1 MAIYT
6 SDSNRRMGTMEE
18 IKSYLF
24 QNNEL
29 LRYMFNNLDPEDN
42 YSPGAIQKYIER
54 DQKIAQLVF
63 DVNGLDVGLKN
74 IVTQTET
81 TFKIMD
87 GKIKMKVSKGEV
99 TDQLNSELLIDEK
112 MIKLTTGHFLIT
124 AKNFTVD
131 AAGNATF
138 SGTIRG
144 ATIIGGSINIGDGI
158 FEVDTDGS
166 VQLGDF
172 YVSANASNIFASNDG
187 NFKLTMQLNSGDGK
201 YYPQLELKCLSSR
214 GTMKIYNGQITG
226 AYCISADYFDGDI
239 AKKYSHFY
247 DIYLGKS
254 WWDGWSITETVQD
267 LWEQVDGLSDQ
278 SVKDN
283 ICEIDQ
289 GEALKFVLATRPV
302 TFQYKK
308 DGQWSAGMIAQEVD
322 ALQDQL
328 EIYYPLVGLET
339 RSGKYRIEY
348 KNYIPLLISSVQNIQ
363 QQINEMKGK
372 TYDSEY
378 HV

>member
-1 MAIYT
+1 MAIYKINNGPT
-6 SDSNRRMGTMEE
+6 GTLQE

-24 QNNEL
+24 ENNEF
-29 LRYMFNNLDPEDN
+29 LRYMFSHLDPEDN
-42 YSPGAIQKYIER
+42 YSADALQKYIER
-54 DQKIAQLVF
+54 DKKIAQLVF
-63 DVNGLDVGLKN
+63 DLNGLNISLGNLK
-74 IVTQTET
+74 TKTET
-81 TFKIMD
+81 QFKIVD
-87 GKIKMKVSKGEV
+87 GQIQMKVSKGDV

-144 ATIIGGSINIGDGI
+144 ATIIGGSINIGNGI
-158 FEVDTDGS
+158 FEVDADGS

-187 NFKLTMQLNSGDGK
+187 NFKLTMKKNSGDGK
-201 YYPQLELKCLSSR
+201 YYPQLEMNGLSSR
-214 GTMKIYNGQITG
+214 GTMTFYNGQITG
-226 AYCISADYFDGDI
+226 AYCISADYFDGDG
-239 AKKYSHFY
+239 ANKSSYFY

-254 WWDGWSITETVQD
+254 WWGGDGVTETVQT
-267 LWEQVDGLSDQ
+267 LWERVDDLSDQ
-278 SVKDN
+278 SVKEN
-283 ICEIDQ
+283 IYDIDQ
-289 GEALKFVLATRPV
+289 DEALKFLLGTRPV

-348 KNYIPLLISSVQNIQ
+348 KNFIPLLISSVKNLQ
-363 QQINEMKGK
+363 QQIEEMKGEA
-372 TYDSEY
+372 YVS
-378 HV
+378 

>member
-1 MAIYT
+1 MAIYKINNGPT
-6 SDSNRRMGTMEE
+6 GTLQE

-24 QNNEL
+24 ENNEF
-29 LRYMFNNLDPEDN
+29 LRYMFSHLDPEDN
-42 YSPGAIQKYIER
+42 YSADALQKYIER
-54 DQKIAQLVF
+54 DKKIAQLVF
-63 DVNGLDVGLKN
+63 DLNGLNISLGNLK
-74 IVTQTET
+74 TKTET
-81 TFKIMD
+81 QFKIVD
-87 GKIKMKVSKGEV
+87 GQIQMKVSKGDV

-144 ATIIGGSINIGDGI
+144 ATIIGGSINIGNGI
-158 FEVDTDGS
+158 FEVDADGS

-187 NFKLTMQLNSGDGK
+187 NFKLTMKKNFGDGK
-201 YYPQLELKCLSSR
+201 YYPQLEMNGLSGR
-214 GTMKIYNGQITG
+214 GAMTFYNGQITG
-226 AYCISADYFDGDI
+226 AYCISADYFNGDV
-239 AKKYSHFY
+239 ANKSSYFY

-254 WWDGWSITETVQD
+254 WWSGDGVTETVQT
-267 LWEQVDGLSDQ
+267 LWERVDDLSDQ
-278 SVKDN
+278 SVKEN
-283 ICEIDQ
+283 IYDIDQ
-289 GEALKFVLATRPV
+289 DEALKFLLGTRPV

-322 ALQDQL
+322 ALQNQL

-348 KNYIPLLISSVQNIQ
+348 KNFIPLLISSVKNLQ
-363 QQINEMKGK
+363 QQIDEMKGEA
-372 TYDSEY
+372 YVS
-378 HV
+378 

>member
-1 MAIYT
+1 MAIYKENNGPT
-6 SDSNRRMGTMEE
+6 GTLQE

-29 LRYMFNNLDPEDN
+29 LRYMFSNLDPEDN
-42 YSPGAIQKYIER
+42 YSADALQKYIER
-54 DQKIAQLVF
+54 DQKITQLVF
-63 DVNGLDVGLKN
+63 DVNGLN
-74 IVTQTET
+74 ISLGNLETKTET

-87 GKIKMKVSKGEV
+87 GQIQMKVSKGDV

-187 NFKLTMQLNSGDGK
+187 NFKLTMKKNSGDGK
-201 YYPQLELKCLSSR
+201 YYPQLEMNGLSSR
-214 GTMKIYNGQITG
+214 GAMTFYNGQITG
-226 AYCISADYFDGDI
+226 AYCISADYFDGDG
-239 AKKYSHFY
+239 ANKSSYFY

-254 WWDGWSITETVQD
+254 WWGGDGVTETVQT
-267 LWEQVDGLSDQ
+267 LWERVDDLSDQ
-278 SVKDN
+278 SAKEN
-283 ICEIDQ
+283 IYDIDQ
-289 GEALKFVLATRPV
+289 DEALKFLLGTRPV

-348 KNYIPLLISSVQNIQ
+348 KNFIPLLISSVKNLQ
-363 QQINEMKGK
+363 QQIEEMKGEA
-372 TYDSEY
+372 YVS
-378 HV
+378 

>member
-1 MAIYT
+1 MAIYKENNGPT
-6 SDSNRRMGTMEE
+6 GTLQE

-29 LRYMFNNLDPEDN
+29 LRYMFSNLDPEDN
-42 YSPGAIQKYIER
+42 YSADALQKYIER

-63 DVNGLDVGLKN
+63 DVNGLN
-74 IVTQTET
+74 ISLGNLETKTET

-87 GKIKMKVSKGEV
+87 GQIQMKVSKGDV
-99 TDQLNSELLIDEK
+99 TNQLNSELLIDEK

-187 NFKLTMQLNSGDGK
+187 NFKLTMKKNSGDGK
-201 YYPQLELKCLSSR
+201 YYPQLEMEVSLTQKVFL
-214 GTMKIYNGQITG
+214 MIQP
-226 AYCISADYFDGDI
+226 
-239 AKKYSHFY
+239 
-247 DIYLGKS
+247 
-254 WWDGWSITETVQD
+254 
-267 LWEQVDGLSDQ
+267 Q
-278 SVKDN
+278 S
-283 ICEIDQ
+283 
-289 GEALKFVLATRPV
+289 
-302 TFQYKK
+302 QYH
-308 DGQWSAGMIAQEVD
+308 
-322 ALQDQL
+322 
-328 EIYYPLVGLET
+328 
-339 RSGKYRIEY
+339 RS
-348 KNYIPLLISSVQNIQ
+348 
-363 QQINEMKGK
+363 
-372 TYDSEY
+372 
-378 HV
+378 

>member
-1 MAIYT
+1 MAIYKDNNGPT
-6 SDSNRRMGTMEE
+6 GTLQE

-29 LRYMFNNLDPEDN
+29 LRYMFSNLDPEDN
-42 YSPGAIQKYIER
+42 YSADALQKYIER

-63 DVNGLDVGLKN
+63 DVNGLN
-74 IVTQTET
+74 ISLGNLETKTET

-87 GKIKMKVSKGEV
+87 SQIQMKVSKGDV

-187 NFKLTMQLNSGDGK
+187 NFKLTMKKNSGDGK
-201 YYPQLELKCLSSR
+201 YYPQLEMNGLSSR
-214 GTMKIYNGQITG
+214 GTMTFYNGQITG
-226 AYCISADYFDGDI
+226 AYCISADYFDGDV
-239 AKKYSHFY
+239 ANKSSYFY

-254 WWDGWSITETVQD
+254 WWGGDSVTETVQT
-267 LWEQVDGLSDQ
+267 LWERVDDLSDQ
-278 SVKDN
+278 SVKEN
-283 ICEIDQ
+283 IYDIDQ
-289 GEALKFVLATRPV
+289 DEALKFLLGTRPV

-348 KNYIPLLISSVQNIQ
+348 KNFIPLLISSVKNLQ
-363 QQINEMKGK
+363 QQIDEMKGEA
-372 TYDSEY
+372 YVS
-378 HV
+378 

>member
-1 MAIYT
+1 MAIYK
-6 SDSNRRMGTMEE
+6 SNNGPTGTLQE

-24 QNNEL
+24 ENNEF
-29 LRYMFNNLDPEDN
+29 LRYMFSHLDPEDN
-42 YSPGAIQKYIER
+42 YSADALQKYIER
-54 DQKIAQLVF
+54 DKRIAQLVF
-63 DVNGLDVGLKN
+63 DLNGLNISLGNLK
-74 IVTQTET
+74 TKTET
-81 TFKIMD
+81 QFKIMD
-87 GKIKMKVSKGEV
+87 GQIQMKVSKGDV

-144 ATIIGGSINIGDGI
+144 ATIIGGSINIGNGI

-187 NFKLTMQLNSGDGK
+187 NFKLTMKKNSGDGR
-201 YYPQLELKCLSSR
+201 YYPQLEMNGLSSR
-214 GTMKIYNGQITG
+214 GTMTFYNGQITG
-226 AYCISADYFDGDI
+226 AYCISADYFDGDG
-239 AKKYSHFY
+239 ANKSSYFY

-254 WWDGWSITETVQD
+254 WWGGDGVTETVQT
-267 LWEQVDGLSDQ
+267 LWERVDDLSDQ
-278 SVKDN
+278 SVKEN
-283 ICEIDQ
+283 IYDIDQ
-289 GEALKFVLATRPV
+289 DEALKFLLGTRPV

-322 ALQDQL
+322 ALQNQL

-348 KNYIPLLISSVQNIQ
+348 KNFIPLLISSVKNLQ
-363 QQINEMKGK
+363 QQIEEMKGEA
-372 TYDSEY
+372 YVS
-378 HV
+378 

>member
-1 MAIYT
+1 MAIYKDNNGPT
-6 SDSNRRMGTMEE
+6 GTLQE
-18 IKSYLF
+18 IKSDLF
-24 QNNEL
+24 ENNEL
-29 LRYMFNNLDPEDN
+29 LRYMFSHLDPEDN
-42 YSPGAIQKYIER
+42 YSADALQKYIER
-54 DQKIAQLVF
+54 DKKIAQLVF
-63 DVNGLDVGLKN
+63 DVNGLNISLGNLK
-74 IVTQTET
+74 TKTET
-81 TFKIMD
+81 QFKIMD
-87 GKIKMKVSKGEV
+87 GQIQMKVSKGDV

-158 FEVDTDGS
+158 FEVDADGS

-187 NFKLTMQLNSGDGK
+187 NFKLTMKKNSGDGK
-201 YYPQLELKCLSSR
+201 YYPQLEMNGLSSR
-214 GTMKIYNGQITG
+214 GTMTFYNGQITG
-226 AYCISADYFDGDI
+226 AYCVSADYFDGDG
-239 AKKYSHFY
+239 ANKSSYFY

-254 WWDGWSITETVQD
+254 WWGGDGVTETVQT
-267 LWEQVDGLSDQ
+267 LWERVDDLSDQ
-278 SVKDN
+278 SVKEN
-283 ICEIDQ
+283 IYDIDQ
-289 GEALKFVLATRPV
+289 DEALKFLLGTRPV

-348 KNYIPLLISSVQNIQ
+348 KNFIPLLISSVKNLQ
-363 QQINEMKGK
+363 QQIEEMKGEA
-372 TYDSEY
+372 YVS
-378 HV
+378 

>member
-1 MAIYT
+1 MAIYKDNNGPT
-6 SDSNRRMGTMEE
+6 GTLQE

-24 QNNEL
+24 ENNEL
-29 LRYMFNNLDPEDN
+29 LRYMFSHLDPEDN
-42 YSPGAIQKYIER
+42 YSADALQKYIER
-54 DQKIAQLVF
+54 DKKIAQLVF
-63 DVNGLDVGLKN
+63 DINGLNVSLENLK
-74 IVTQTET
+74 TKTET
-81 TFKIMD
+81 QFKIMD
-87 GKIKMKVSKGEV
+87 GQIQMKVSKGDV
-99 TDQLNSELLIDEK
+99 TEQLNSELLIDEK

-187 NFKLTMQLNSGDGK
+187 NFKLTMKKNSGDGK
-201 YYPQLELKCLSSR
+201 YYPQLEMNGLSSR
-214 GTMKIYNGQITG
+214 GAMTFYNGQITG
-226 AYCISADYFDGDI
+226 AYCISADYFDGDG
-239 AKKYSHFY
+239 ANKSSYFY

-254 WWDGWSITETVQD
+254 WWGGDGVTETVQT
-267 LWEQVDGLSDQ
+267 LWERVDDLSDQ
-278 SVKDN
+278 SAKEN
-283 ICEIDQ
+283 IYDIDQ
-289 GEALKFVLATRPV
+289 DEALKFLLGTRPV

-348 KNYIPLLISSVQNIQ
+348 KNFIPLLISSVKNLQ
-363 QQINEMKGK
+363 QQIDEMKGEA
-372 TYDSEY
+372 YVS
-378 HV
+378 

>member
-63 DVNGLDVGLKN
+63 DVNGLDVGLRNLATK
-74 IVTQTET
+74 TET

-87 GKIKMKVSKGEV
+87 GKIEMKVSKGDV

-187 NFKLTMQLNSGDGK
+187 NFKLTMKKNSGDGK
-201 YYPQLELKCLSSR
+201 YYPQLEMNGLSSR
-214 GTMKIYNGQITG
+214 GTMTFYNGQITG
-226 AYCISADYFDGDI
+226 AYCISADYFDGDG
-239 AKKYSHFY
+239 ANKSSYFY

-254 WWDGWSITETVQD
+254 WWGGDGVTETVQT
-267 LWEQVDGLSDQ
+267 LWERVDDLSDQ
-278 SVKDN
+278 SVKEN
-283 ICEIDQ
+283 IYDIDQ
-289 GEALKFVLATRPV
+289 DEALKFLLGTRPV

-322 ALQDQL
+322 ALQNQL

-348 KNYIPLLISSVQNIQ
+348 KNFIPLLISSVKNLQ
-363 QQINEMKGK
+363 QQIEEMKGEA
-372 TYDSEY
+372 YVS
-378 HV
+378 

>member
-1 MAIYT
+1 MAIYK
-6 SDSNRRMGTMEE
+6 SNNGPMGTLQE

-24 QNNEL
+24 ENNEF
-29 LRYMFNNLDPEDN
+29 LRYMFSHLDPEDN
-42 YSPGAIQKYIER
+42 YSADALQKYIER
-54 DQKIAQLVF
+54 DKRIAQLVF
-63 DVNGLDVGLKN
+63 DLNGLNISLGNLK
-74 IVTQTET
+74 TKTET
-81 TFKIMD
+81 QFKIMD
-87 GKIKMKVSKGEV
+87 GQIQMKVSKGDV

-187 NFKLTMQLNSGDGK
+187 NFKLTMKKNSGDGK
-201 YYPQLELKCLSSR
+201 YYPQLEMNGLSSR
-214 GTMKIYNGQITG
+214 GTMTFYNGQITG
-226 AYCISADYFDGDI
+226 AYCISADYFDGDG
-239 AKKYSHFY
+239 ANKSSYFY

-254 WWDGWSITETVQD
+254 WWGGDGVTETVQT
-267 LWEQVDGLSDQ
+267 LWERVDDLSDQ
-278 SVKDN
+278 SVKEN
-283 ICEIDQ
+283 IYDIDQ
-289 GEALKFVLATRPV
+289 DEALKFLLGTRPV

-322 ALQDQL
+322 ALQNQL

-348 KNYIPLLISSVQNIQ
+348 KNFIPLLISSVKKLQ
-363 QQINEMKGK
+363 QQIDEMKGEA
-372 TYDSEY
+372 YVS
-378 HV
+378 

>member
-1 MAIYT
+1 MAIYK
-6 SDSNRRMGTMEE
+6 SNNGPTGTLQE

-24 QNNEL
+24 ENNEF
-29 LRYMFNNLDPEDN
+29 LRYMFSHLDPEDN
-42 YSPGAIQKYIER
+42 YSADALQKYIER
-54 DQKIAQLVF
+54 DKRIAQLVF
-63 DVNGLDVGLKN
+63 DLNGLNISLGNLK
-74 IVTQTET
+74 TKTET
-81 TFKIMD
+81 QFKIMD
-87 GKIKMKVSKGEV
+87 GQIQMKVSKGDV

-187 NFKLTMQLNSGDGK
+187 NFKLTMKKNSGDGK
-201 YYPQLELKCLSSR
+201 YYPQLEMNGLSSR
-214 GTMKIYNGQITG
+214 GTMTFYNGQITG
-226 AYCISADYFDGDI
+226 AYCISADYFDGDG
-239 AKKYSHFY
+239 ANKSSYFY

-254 WWDGWSITETVQD
+254 WWGGDGVTETVQT
-267 LWEQVDGLSDQ
+267 LWERVDDLSDQ
-278 SVKDN
+278 SVKEN
-283 ICEIDQ
+283 IYDIDQ
-289 GEALKFVLATRPV
+289 DEALKFLLGTRPV

-348 KNYIPLLISSVQNIQ
+348 KNFIPLLISSVKNLQ
-363 QQINEMKGK
+363 QQIEEMKGEA
-372 TYDSEY
+372 YVS
-378 HV
+378 

>member
-1 MAIYT
+1 MATYKDNNGPT
-6 SDSNRRMGTMEE
+6 GTLKE
-18 IKSYLF
+18 IKAYLF
-24 QNNEL
+24 ENNEL
-29 LRYMFNNLDPEDN
+29 LRYMFSHLDPEDN
-42 YSPGAIQKYIER
+42 YSEDALQKYIER
-54 DQKIAQLVF
+54 DRKIAQLVF
-63 DVNGLDVGLKN
+63 DVNGLN
-74 IVTQTET
+74 ISLGNLETKTET

-87 GKIKMKVSKGEV
+87 GQIQMKVSKGDV
-99 TDQLNSELLIDEK
+99 TNQLNSELLIDEK

-144 ATIIGGSINIGDGI
+144 ATILGGSINIGDGI

-187 NFKLTMQLNSGDGK
+187 NFKLTMKKNSGDGK
-201 YYPQLELKCLSSR
+201 YYPQLELTGLSSR
-214 GTMKIYNGQITG
+214 GTMTFYNGQITG

-239 AKKYSHFY
+239 AKKSSYFY
-247 DIYLGKS
+247 DVYLGKS
-254 WWDGWSITETVQD
+254 WWDGDGITETVQT
-267 LWEQVDGLSDQ
+267 LWEKVDELSDQ
-278 SVKDN
+278 SVKENVYD
-283 ICEIDQ
+283 IDSD
-289 GEALKFVLATRPV
+289 EALKFILGTRPV

-328 EIYYPLVGLET
+328 EIYYPLVGLES
-339 RSGKYRIEY
+339 RRGKYRIEY
-348 KNYIPLLISSVQNIQ
+348 KNYIPLLISSVKNLQ
-363 QQINEMKGK
+363 QQIDEMKGE
-372 TYDSEY
+372 TYAS
-378 HV
+378 